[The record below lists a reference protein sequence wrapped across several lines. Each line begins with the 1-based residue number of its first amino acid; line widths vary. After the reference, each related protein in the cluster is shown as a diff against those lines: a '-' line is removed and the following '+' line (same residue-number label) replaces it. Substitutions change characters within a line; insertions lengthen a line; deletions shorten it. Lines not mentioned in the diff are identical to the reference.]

1 MWDMIGLSNV
11 VNCLSR
17 AYWAE
22 YFSTD
27 MQGRPLSSSEFLTL
41 WIVSGSLYH
50 KLGDLEVVQIRSLGC
65 RIFTRDWHHGRRTR
79 EQDWAD
85 EKPTCEAGPEKTLP
99 PLQGSLDVP
108 RPENCP
114 MKNSGFHTPTSVR
127 TWMWAHLERV
137 CPGESDPLLSQTLKE
152 WHQKLLGHNIRS
164 SSDKSFLEEG
174 RAPGAYWSS
183 GHYSILFTY

>member
-11 VNCLSR
+11 VNCPSTV
-17 AYWAE
+17 YWAE

-27 MQGRPLSSSEFLTL
+27 MQGRSLSLSEFLTL

-50 KLGDLEVVQIRSLGC
+50 KLGDLEVVQRRRLGC
-65 RIFTRDWHHGRRTR
+65 RIFTRDGTVEGGLGSKIGKMRSQPAVQGQKR
-79 EQDWAD
+79 
-85 EKPTCEAGPEKTLP
+85 LP

-114 MKNSGFHTPTSVR
+114 MKSSGFHTPTSVR

-137 CPGESDPLLSQTLKE
+137 CPGESGPLLSQTLKE
-152 WHQKLLGHNIRS
+152 WHQKLPAHNIRS

-174 RAPGAYWSS
+174 RPPGAYWSPR
-183 GHYSILFTY
+183 HYSISFTY